1 MKPSFLAVLVLS
13 TILTLSAQAQQT
25 ASAQPENTSLRP
37 ENASRWS
44 IGLTA
49 GPAFPV
55 GKFVHPQGSNLATVH
70 AGGSFELNG
79 AYRLCHAFSATM
91 VLQGQLNNGNG
102 MEYGLPNPGDGDA
115 TGPYNVK
122 DWRIA
127 RLLAGGVYTLP
138 LAKQNGPALLI
149 RALAGIQ
156 KTKTA
161 SPEISF
167 PWAFS
172 YEADA
177 GLKWPLPGKR
187 IALVGYVGYNG
198 SKPGKDFVYILSN
211 RAVDIAILVTQ
222 RRVFPT
228 GTIHARAGIEVQL

>member
-1 MKPSFLAVLVLS
+1 MRISFLAVLALS
-13 TILTLSAQAQQT
+13 TLLTLSAQAQQS
-25 ASAQPENTSLRP
+25 ASPQPENAPGLP
-37 ENASRWS
+37 GNASRWS

-55 GKFVHPQGSNLATVH
+55 GKFVNPQDPNVATVH
-70 AGGSFELNG
+70 AGGSVEING
-79 AYRLCHAFSATM
+79 AYRLCHVFSATM
-91 VLQGQLNNGNG
+91 VLQGQLNNGDG
-102 MEYGLPNPGDGDA
+102 MFYGLPNPVDGDA

-127 RLLAGGVYTLP
+127 RLLGGGIYSLP
-138 LAKQNGPALLI
+138 LAKPTGPALLI

-161 SPEISF
+161 NPEISF

-177 GLKWPLPGKR
+177 GIKWPLSGKR
-187 IALVGYVGYNG
+187 IALVGYAGYNG
-198 SKPGKDFVYILSN
+198 CKPAQNFVFIFSTS
-211 RAVDIAILVTQ
+211 AGTSTMTQ
-222 RRVFPT
+222 KTTFPT

>member
-1 MKPSFLAVLVLS
+1 MRTSFLTVLMVS
-13 TILTLSAQAQQT
+13 ATLTLSAQTQQNVSPQ
-25 ASAQPENTSLRP
+25 AG
-37 ENASRWS
+37 NASRWS

-49 GPAFPV
+49 GPAFPT
-55 GKFVHPQGSNLATVH
+55 GKFVNPQGSNLATVH
-70 AGGSFELNG
+70 AGGSIELNG

-91 VLQGQLNNGNG
+91 AMQGQLNNGNG
-102 MEYGLPNPGDGDA
+102 TAYGLPNPVDGDA

-127 RLLAGGVYTLP
+127 RLLAGGIYTLP
-138 LAKQNGPALLI
+138 LTTQTGPALLI

-161 SPEISF
+161 DISYPGISF
-167 PWAFS
+167 PLAFS

-187 IALVGYVGYNG
+187 IALIGYAGYNG
-198 SKPGKDFVYILSN
+198 CKPAQNFVFMFSSSSGN
-211 RAVDIAILVTQ
+211 NTMTQ
-222 RRVFPT
+222 KNTFPT
-228 GTIHARAGIEVQL
+228 GTIFARAGIEMQL